1 MKELESAMSLFAF
14 DQKSIKDSPVAD
26 LLNNTQRQNTAS
38 LVNAAILKGIH
49 QQKCKKDLLCI
60 NNLKSILSNILKFIA
75 AKLTTILQTMMVSQN
90 TLSQNGNYPVIDMK
104 GTLTIDKD
112 KNLGK
117 K

>member
-1 MKELESAMSLFAF
+1 MKLFQEYDF
-14 DQKSIKDSPVAD
+14 HND
-26 LLNNTQRQNTAS
+26 LKTF
-38 LVNAAILKGIH
+38 H
-49 QQKCKKDLLCI
+49 LLCI